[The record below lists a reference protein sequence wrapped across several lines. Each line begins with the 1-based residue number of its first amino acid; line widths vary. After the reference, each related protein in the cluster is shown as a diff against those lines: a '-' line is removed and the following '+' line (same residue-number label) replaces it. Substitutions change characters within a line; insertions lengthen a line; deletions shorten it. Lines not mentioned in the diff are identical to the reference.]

1 MTRVKEDFSFGKM
14 ALGFRRHIEASI
26 PGYKT
31 GLIPDCV
38 SQSERFV
45 QPGTNVYDV
54 GCTTGHLLARIRRVN
69 NKARPNVNYVG
80 IDIEPNF
87 IGSWDKHRRL
97 NMRFELHDARAYKFE
112 RASAIFSLFT
122 VQFVPPADKAA
133 LLDRIY
139 AGLVEGGA
147 LIIAEK
153 TLAET
158 PRLQEALN
166 SQYLDYKRRVGFTSE
181 QILDKDRA
189 LHGQMTTWTESEL
202 REALQKA
209 GFRELTS
216 FWRGL
221 FFVGYLAL
229 K

>member
-1 MTRVKEDFSFGKM
+1 
-14 ALGFRRHIEASI
+14 
-26 PGYKT
+26 
-31 GLIPDCV
+31 
-38 SQSERFV
+38 
-45 QPGTNVYDV
+45 
-54 GCTTGHLLARIRRVN
+54 
-69 NKARPNVNYVG
+69 
-80 IDIEPNF
+80 
-87 IGSWDKHRRL
+87 
-97 NMRFELHDARAYKFE
+97 
-112 RASAIFSLFT
+112 LFT

-133 LLDRIY
+133 LLDRIC

-166 SQYLDYKRRVGFTSE
+166 SQYLDYKRSAGFTPE

-189 LHGQMTTWTESEL
+189 LHGQMTTWTEPEL

-209 GFRELTS
+209 GFRELS
-216 FWRGL
+216 AFWRGL

>member
-1 MTRVKEDFSFGKM
+1 MKRAKEDFSFGKM
-14 ALGFRRHIEASI
+14 PAFRRHIGASI

-31 GLIPDCV
+31 LIRDCV
-38 SQSERFV
+38 QQSVRFV

-54 GCTTGHLLARIRRVN
+54 GCATGHHLARVRRAN
-69 NKARPNVNYVG
+69 NRARPNVRYIG
-80 IDIEPNF
+80 IDIEPHF
-87 IGSWDKHRRL
+87 CIDWDKHGGENL
-97 NMRFELHDARAYKFE
+97 RFELCDARAYDFE
-112 RASAIFSLFT
+112 RASVIFSLFT

-133 LLDRIY
+133 LLDRLY
-139 AGLVEGGA
+139 AGLVHGGA

-158 PRLQEALN
+158 PRLQETLN
-166 SQYLDYKRRVGFTSE
+166 SHYLDYKRGAGFTPE
-181 QILDKDRA
+181 QILDKDLA
-189 LHGQMTTWTESEL
+189 LYGQMTTWTEAEL
-202 REALQKA
+202 RAALLNA
-209 GFRELTS
+209 GFRELTA

>member
-1 MTRVKEDFSFGKM
+1 MERAREDFSFGKM
-14 ALGFRRHIEASI
+14 ARGFRRHIEASI

-31 GLIPDCV
+31 RLIPDCV
-38 SQSERFV
+38 TQSERFV

-54 GCTTGHLLARIRRVN
+54 GCTTGDLLARVRRAN

-80 IDIEPNF
+80 IDIEPEF
-87 IGSWDKHRRL
+87 CAYWDKHGGHNL
-97 NMRFELHDARAYKFE
+97 RFEARDALTYEFE
-112 RASAIFSLFT
+112 NASTIFSIFT
-122 VQFVPPADKAA
+122 VQFIRPADKIA
-133 LLDRIY
+133 LLKRLYDS
-139 AGLVEGGA
+139 LVEGGA

-158 PRLQEALN
+158 PRLQETLN
-166 SQYLDYKRRVGFTSE
+166 THYLDYKRGSGFSAE

-189 LHGQMTTWTESEL
+189 LHGQMTTWTEAEL
-202 REALQKA
+202 RDALRAA
-209 GFRELTS
+209 GFRELMP